1 MVTVY
6 YTRVFP
12 KKKLKVPQTN
22 LIFPKISKI
31 FLSFFCFFFCL
42 LAFLFLIFSKNLS
55 QEKRKHEATMKKIE
69 SSRTIK
75 IKIKWNLVT

>member
-22 LIFPKISKI
+22 LIFPKISKFS
-31 FLSFFCFFFCL
+31 FLSFVFFCL